1 MSAAAEISK
10 PLPGRQLLLD
20 LLPPPA
26 PDFDNFIVGGNTEAL
41 AALREWLATPGGPTC
56 FLLWG
61 EAHSGRRHLL
71 AASGLPLVDVAAA
84 EIDVATAITAQTAPA
99 LAVANADRLD
109 AAGQTALFVA
119 FNHRRQNHGK
129 LLLSSMQPPAALT
142 IREDL
147 RTRLGSGLVYRLNA
161 LSDAEKSAALLARAE
176 ALGLELPAGALDF
189 LFSRSARDLGT
200 LTALIDAL
208 DRYTL
213 EHRRPVTLPLLRRL
227 LESERTPEPQP
238 EPLSANR

>member
-1 MSAAAEISK
+1 MSTAAGTTEAQ
-10 PLPGRQLLLD
+10 PGRQLLLD

-26 PDFDNFIVGGNTEAL
+26 PNFDNFIVGGNAEAL
-41 AALREWLATPGGPTC
+41 AALREWLSLPGSPTC

-71 AASGLPLVDVAAA
+71 AASGLPLVDAAATELDVAAA
-84 EIDVATAITAQTAPA
+84 LAAQTAPA

-119 FNHRRQNHGK
+119 FNHRRQNRGK
-129 LLLSSMQPPAALT
+129 LLLSSVQPPAALA

-176 ALGLELPAGALDF
+176 ALGLELPAGTLDF

-227 LESERTPEPQP
+227 LESEPNP
-238 EPLSANR
+238 EPLTVNR

>member
-1 MSAAAEISK
+1 MSATVDSTETQPA
-10 PLPGRQLLLD
+10 RQLLLD

-26 PDFDNFIVGGNTEAL
+26 PSFDNFIVGGNAETL

-61 EAHSGRRHLL
+61 EAHAGRRHLL
-71 AASGLPLVDVAAA
+71 AASSLPLVDANAAA
-84 EIDVATAITAQTAPA
+84 GDAATAIAAQTDSA

-109 AAGQTALFVA
+109 EAGQTALFVA
-119 FNHRRQNHGK
+119 FNHRRQNRGK
-129 LLLSSMQPPAALT
+129 LLVSSVQPPAALT

-147 RTRLGSGLVYRLNA
+147 RTRLASGLVYRLNA
-161 LSDAEKSAALLARAE
+161 LSDAEKSAALEARAE
-176 ALGLELPAGALDF
+176 ALGLALPAGALDT

-213 EHRRPVTLPLLRRL
+213 ERRCPVTLPLLRRL
-227 LESERTPEPQP
+227 LETEPT
-238 EPLSANR
+238 